1 MLIIKIIKDI
11 IFKLKKGIFNLLSS
25 TSVFNP
31 LIFGQFILFSYLPT
45 YITCIYCIVASLL
58 LVICYLVKL
67 YLIHKF
73 STKDIK
79 ISEVLPDFIIKELEF
94 LKSVGSSKIMIKECK
109 KLYYFFLTT
118 YLIIFLISIL
128 SYIFLVK
135 YNLLY

>member
-1 MLIIKIIKDI
+1 MLS
-11 IFKLKKGIFNLLSS
+11 N
-25 TSVFNP
+25 SVFNP
-31 LIFGQFILFSYLPT
+31 LLLGQFILFSYFPT
-45 YITCIYCIVASLL
+45 YIICIYCIVASLL
-58 LVICYLVKL
+58 LIIYELVSL

>member
-31 LIFGQFILFSYLPT
+31 LIFGQFILYSYLPT

-58 LVICYLVKL
+58 LVIYYLVKL

-73 STKDIK
+73 STTNVK
-79 ISEVLPDFIIKELEF
+79 ISEVFPDFFIKWLKEFEVLSSNKISIKEF
-94 LKSVGSSKIMIKECK
+94 KKEN
-109 KLYYFFLTT
+109 Y
-118 YLIIFLISIL
+118 INISIYVVIIIIITL
-128 SYIFLVK
+128 I
-135 YNLLY
+135 